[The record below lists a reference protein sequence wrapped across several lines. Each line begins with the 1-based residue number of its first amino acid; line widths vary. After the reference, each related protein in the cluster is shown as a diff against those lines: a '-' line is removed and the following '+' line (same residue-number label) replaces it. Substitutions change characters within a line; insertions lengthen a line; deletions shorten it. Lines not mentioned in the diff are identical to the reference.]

1 VNPRYRIY
9 AAVGGGLALLLL
21 IAFFVLGR
29 GNSAPAA
36 APAAIKPL
44 HAVKKTATAKAKAAA
59 RATAKKR
66 TLVTAK
72 ATAKAKP
79 AAKATL
85 PLAPPKVA
93 KTNGAV
99 DGMPAGLS
107 AALKTHSVVVVSL
120 VVPDAPVDQM
130 ALAEAKAGAA
140 QAGAGFVRIDA
151 SSNDDVQAL
160 ATLIGTNSQ
169 PDDRLLDS
177 PAVLVFR
184 QPHDLY
190 VRINGYV
197 DADTIAQAATN
208 AAPLA
213 PVQSGNGEL
222 ASAWVAGANAFCNK
236 LRLELLTK
244 PLPTNANDALDYMQ
258 SLLTTMKAEI
268 DKIRALK
275 PPAGR
280 AARVHAML
288 AAYDRAFADANGSIA
303 AIRHKDVATF
313 QRLSSRIKAE
323 GDQGDAI
330 AAELGATACSGNNG

>member
-21 IAFFVLGR
+21 VAFFVLGN
-29 GNSAPAA
+29 GSSAPAA
-36 APAAIKPL
+36 APAPIKPL
-44 HAVKKTATAKAKAAA
+44 HAVKKTVIV
-59 RATAKKR
+59 R
-66 TLVTAK
+66 AK
-72 ATAKAKP
+72 ATAKANP
-79 AAKATL
+79 AAKSTQ

-120 VVPDAPVDQM
+120 VVRDAPVDKM
-130 ALAEAKAGAA
+130 AYAEAKAGAR

-151 SSNDDVQAL
+151 SNNDDVQAL
-160 ATLIGTNSQ
+160 STLIATDSQ

-184 QPHDLY
+184 QPRDLY

-197 DADTIAQAATN
+197 DADTIAQAAAN
-208 AAPLA
+208 AAPVA
-213 PVQSGNGEL
+213 TVQSGKGEL

-236 LRLELLTK
+236 LRLELVSK
-244 PLPTNANDALDYMQ
+244 PLPTTANGALDYMQ
-258 SLLTTMKAEI
+258 SLITTMKTEI
-268 DKIRALK
+268 DKIHALK

-280 AARVHAML
+280 AARVNAML
-288 AAYDRAFADANGSIA
+288 AAYDRTFADANGVIA
-303 AIRHKDVATF
+303 AIRKNDVATF
-313 QRLSSRIKAE
+313 QRLSARVKQDGAR
-323 GDQGDAI
+323 GDAI
-330 AAELGATACSGNNG
+330 AVELGATACGSSGG